1 MWLLLLARAAAILIA
16 NRTRAFDG
24 AGFSACS
31 VTGFWACATKKIIKI
46 SVQAASTYNRSSFLQ
61 LK

>member
-24 AGFSACS
+24 AGFLACS

-46 SVQAASTYNRSSFLQ
+46 SVQAAFT
-61 LK
+61 